1 LLLQAVGGIF
11 GGGLYGMSGTMIG
24 LTGDAVWLPMVILFF
39 ISLMD
44 AFIFME
50 YAGCYPKMASTFL
63 YIKQGIGG
71 TAGEACSWIINMYGT
86 FSAPMSSVFIT
97 MTAAGYLS
105 SFFGFSTCMI
115 QE

>member
-1 LLLQAVGGIF
+1 MGEKEEQVELKRTLDTKLLTLQAVGGIF

-63 YIKQGIGG
+63 YIK
-71 TAGEACSWIINMYGT
+71 
-86 FSAPMSSVFIT
+86 
-97 MTAAGYLS
+97 
-105 SFFGFSTCMI
+105 
-115 QE
+115 